1 MEEKRKEDGKK
12 NLNLKF
18 EILCSAVDEQQAQ
31 NICAIGCAA
40 TLLIGMGQ
48 FFLNFYPTY
57 GTERSTLFLRL
68 VESIM
73 ADIKKKLFHGR
84 KLWLS
89 MQFWLI
95 DRFREIILTVWNDCY
110 KQ

>member
-40 TLLIGMGQ
+40 IDR
-48 FFLNFYPTY
+48 Y
-57 GTERSTLFLRL
+57 GTIFFNLLSHVRNGTIYSVLEACG
-68 VESIM
+68 IHYGGH
-73 ADIKKKLFHGR
+73 KKKYIFHGR
-84 KLWLS
+84 KL
-89 MQFWLI
+89 
-95 DRFREIILTVWNDCY
+95 
-110 KQ
+110 

>member
-48 FFLNFYPTY
+48 FN
-57 GTERSTLFLRL
+57 
-68 VESIM
+68 
-73 ADIKKKLFHGR
+73 
-84 KLWLS
+84 
-89 MQFWLI
+89 
-95 DRFREIILTVWNDCY
+95 
-110 KQ
+110 

>member
-31 NICAIGCAA
+31 NICAIGYAA

-48 FFLNFYPTY
+48 FN
-57 GTERSTLFLRL
+57 
-68 VESIM
+68 
-73 ADIKKKLFHGR
+73 
-84 KLWLS
+84 
-89 MQFWLI
+89 
-95 DRFREIILTVWNDCY
+95 
-110 KQ
+110 

>member
-48 FFLNFYPTY
+48 LFLNFYPTY
-57 GTERSTLFLRL
+57 GTGRSTLFLNP
-68 VESIM
+68 
-73 ADIKKKLFHGR
+73 
-84 KLWLS
+84 LW
-89 MQFWLI
+89 
-95 DRFREIILTVWNDCY
+95 RT
-110 KQ
+110 